1 MQKNIMVILCGSHI
15 SMMLSEV
22 LNHGSPL
29 YGRRTAQIR
38 LKPLKFSEFSQA
50 FPEYS
55 FDDRVKIYSVTGGVP
70 KYIEFFC
77 NSRSLEENIRLNVLN
92 KSGFLYEEP
101 LFLLEKEVRE
111 PLSYFSVMRAIS
123 MGNHKLSDIA
133 TVLESKSNALS
144 PYLSTLMNLFLIERR
159 VPVTEKEPEKSRKGL
174 YYISD
179 IFMDFWFK
187 FVYPYRSELELDN
200 AEYVIDRLN
209 GNFIDRH
216 ISFVYEK
223 VCAEIF
229 IQLCRERNIDFHI
242 SKIGSYWNGNTEIDV
257 VAVDN
262 HSKTI
267 FAGECKF
274 YDRPVDIMV
283 YSALT
288 EKCRTISEFSGY
300 RMIYGLFSKSGFD
313 ERVIELS
320 EQNKSIILINKE
332 QTMIVE

>member
-1 MQKNIMVILCGSHI
+1 MQKNIMVILCGFHI

-22 LNHGSPL
+22 LNHSSSL

-38 LKPLKFSEFSQA
+38 LQPLKFSEFSQA
-50 FPEYS
+50 FPEHS
-55 FDDRVKIYSVTGGVP
+55 FEDRVKIYSVTVGVP

-133 TVLESKSNALS
+133 TVLESKSNTLS
-144 PYLSTLMNLFLIERR
+144 PYLSTLMNLFLIEKR

-200 AEYVIDRLN
+200 VDYVIDRL
-209 GNFIDRH
+209 
-216 ISFVYEK
+216 
-223 VCAEIF
+223 
-229 IQLCRERNIDFHI
+229 IDFHI
-242 SKIGSYWNGNTEIDV
+242 SKIGSYWNGSTEIDV

-262 HSKTI
+262 QSKTI

-274 YDRPVDIMV
+274 HDTPVDIRV
-283 YSALT
+283 YSALV
-288 EKCRTISEFSGY
+288 EKCRTTSEFSCY
-300 RMIYGLFSKSGFD
+300 RMIYGMFSKSGFD

-332 QTMIVE
+332 QTIIME

>member
-1 MQKNIMVILCGSHI
+1 M
-15 SMMLSEV
+15 
-22 LNHGSPL
+22 
-29 YGRRTAQIR
+29 
-38 LKPLKFSEFSQA
+38 
-50 FPEYS
+50 
-55 FDDRVKIYSVTGGVP
+55 TGGVP

-133 TVLESKSNALS
+133 TVLESKSNTLS
-144 PYLSTLMNLFLIERR
+144 PYLSILMNMFLIEKR

-209 GNFIDRH
+209 SNFIDRH
-216 ISFVYEK
+216 VSFVYEK

-229 IQLCRERNIDFHI
+229 IQLCREKKIDFHI

-262 HSKTI
+262 QSKTI

-274 YDRPVDIMV
+274 YDRPVDIRI
-283 YSALT
+283 YSALV
-288 EKCRTISEFSGY
+288 EKCRTISEFNGY
-300 RMIYGLFSKSGFD
+300 RMIYGLFSKNGFD
-313 ERVIELS
+313 ERVTELAENS
-320 EQNKSIILINKE
+320 DNLVLVNGE
-332 QTMIVE
+332 QTLFQKQI